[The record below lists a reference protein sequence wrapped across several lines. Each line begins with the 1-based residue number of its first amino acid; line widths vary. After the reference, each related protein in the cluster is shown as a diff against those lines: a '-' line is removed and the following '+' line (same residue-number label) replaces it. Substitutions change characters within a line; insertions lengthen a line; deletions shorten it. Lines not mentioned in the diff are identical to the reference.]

1 MGSVWAPRYENTKRA
16 KKKERAKLTA
26 GNRKCSQTFYINTNF
41 VPLTEFCNAIDRN
54 DFMSLVKTLSDKL
67 FLNPFPIDY
76 NSAEVQFLEAEIF
89 HAMCLPEDTFLIDFE
104 SRLKQV
110 FGLSNLAISHK
121 ESKAKYV
128 LFTEKKIKR
137 DMCQYIHI

>member
-1 MGSVWAPRYENTKRA
+1 MILCLLSRLP
-16 KKKERAKLTA
+16 
-26 GNRKCSQTFYINTNF
+26 QINYF
-41 VPLTEFCNAIDRN
+41 WI
-54 DFMSLVKTLSDKL
+54 
-67 FLNPFPIDY
+67 PFPIDY
-76 NSAEVQFLEAEIF
+76 NSAKVQFLEAEIF

-121 ESKAKYV
+121 ESQAKYV

-137 DMCQYIHI
+137 DMCQYTHI